1 MQEEISDNLLCLYE
15 DFSIEYQLEHD
26 ALPYHFNI
34 VDELHINENA
44 HTRIL
49 MKLLQYNKGKQFPIL
64 NLFLKLFSESTGE
77 TIEIHKPQLFIGK
90 DFIDGLIKD
99 FGRYAII
106 IENKIYGAPDQE
118 NQIERYINTLEKE
131 GYKSESIYVVY
142 LTIDGTK
149 VACDY
154 SFTAK
159 ARRKLGFKSD
169 VEAGRYVQINYEKYI
184 LPWLKEISPLYVHEE
199 YLYSGIFQYIDFIE
213 GILEI
218 RKEDKPM
225 KEKLNK
231 YLEEK
236 LELNEHN
243 SIDNYQIITEEIKL
257 AEKFVEYMQ
266 DIQESY
272 ITEICSKHL
281 LPSIK
286 KFSVKNGFEIEI
298 DNCTFQKKSIILIL
312 TNPSWKKSRLI
323 FQTAGQVN
331 YFGLCYYQKD
341 KPFAKKTQEFFSK
354 EYKASGYFAA
364 WKYATNGFRD
374 MNDDFWL
381 KVSNGDLSR
390 YIIDEFRKIINIVE
404 ENNLKV

>member
-1 MQEEISDNLLCLYE
+1 MQEEIIDNLLCLYE
-15 DFSIEYQLEHD
+15 SFSIEYELEHD

-34 VDELHINENA
+34 VDELHVNENA

-64 NLFLKLFSESTGE
+64 NLFLKLFTETTGE
-77 TIEIHKPQLFIGK
+77 TIEIQKPQLFTGK

-99 FGRYAII
+99 FGKYAII

-131 GYKSESIYVVY
+131 GYKNENIYVVY

-149 VACDY
+149 VVRDY

-159 ARRKLGFKSD
+159 AKRKLGFKSD
-169 VEAGRYVQINYEKYI
+169 IEAGRYVQINYEQHI
-184 LPWLKEISPLYVHEE
+184 LPWLKEIAPIYIHEE
-199 YLYSGIFQYIDFIE
+199 YLYSGVFQYVDFIE

-236 LELNEHN
+236 LEL
-243 SIDNYQIITEEIKL
+243 IDNNSSEKYQIITEKVKL
-257 AEKFVEYMQ
+257 AEEFVEYMHELQ
-266 DIQESY
+266 VSY
-272 ITEICSKHL
+272 ITEICAKHL
-281 LPSIK
+281 LPNIK
-286 KFSVKNGFEIEI
+286 RFSLKNGFEI
-298 DNCTFQKKSIILIL
+298 DSYTFEKDRIEIILL
-312 TNPSWKKSRLI
+312 NPLWKKSKLI
-323 FQTAGQVN
+323 FHSEGN
-331 YFGLCYYQKD
+331 DNLLGLFYFDKD
-341 KPFAKKTQEFFSK
+341 KPFAAKTKEYFSK
-354 EYKASGYFAA
+354 DYKTSHWFPA
-364 WKYATNGFRD
+364 WKYATNGYRN

-381 KVSNGDLSR
+381 KVSDGGLSR
-390 YIIDEFRKIINIVE
+390 YIIDEFKKIIKIVE
-404 ENNLKV
+404 ENDLKV